1 MALPQELK
9 NALRQRARLYLAEM
23 LQRIDGDPAAS
34 RDAIVTEVLDK
45 HVAQLPAMLP
55 GTITPKS
62 WLVYYVRLL
71 RKESTHGA

>member
-9 NALRQRARLYLAEM
+9 NALRQRARLCRAEM
-23 LQRIDGDPAAS
+23 LQRIEANPATS
-34 RDAIVTEVLDK
+34 RDAIITEVLDK